1 VAASKESSDVGSSAS
16 LGRRHRGTDSGKADK
31 EEEEASAPHGP
42 PARSLLLAAMHTK
55 LGSVLQ
61 WLH

>member
-1 VAASKESSDVGSSAS
+1 MC
-16 LGRRHRGTDSGKADK
+16 RRRRETDSGKADK

-42 PARSLLLAAMHTK
+42 PARSLLLAALRTK

-61 WLH
+61 RLH